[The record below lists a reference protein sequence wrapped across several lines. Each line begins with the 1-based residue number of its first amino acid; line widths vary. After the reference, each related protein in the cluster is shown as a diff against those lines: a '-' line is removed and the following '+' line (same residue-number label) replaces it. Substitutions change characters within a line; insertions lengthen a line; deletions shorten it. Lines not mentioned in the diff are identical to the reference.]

1 MSTTT
6 ARPAK
11 KPETLEVT
19 TPSDLEIAMTRFF
32 DAPRRLVY
40 DAHVK
45 PELLR
50 RWMIG
55 PPGWSMGVCEVDLK
69 VGGKYRVGWRRE
81 EGAAPSPGCEGVPD
95 AFEVTGV
102 YREIVPPERIV
113 ATEYMGPGD
122 GALVTQT
129 FTEEGERTKFT
140 QTMRFGSREE
150 RDGALKSGMAEG
162 TAICYDRLA
171 EILAGAA

>member
-1 MSTTT
+1 MSTT
-6 ARPAK
+6 PAK

-32 DAPRRLVY
+32 DAPRRLVF

-50 RWMIG
+50 RWMVG
-55 PPGWSMGVCEVDLK
+55 PEGRSRG
-69 VGGKYRVGWRRE
+69 RRRGLAARLMDVASYDP
-81 EGAAPSPGCEGVPD
+81 EGAVALDAAVEAAKALPSDGWLQRLVEGDPFGPV
-95 AFEVTGV
+95 
-102 YREIVPPERIV
+102 
-113 ATEYMGPGD
+113 MGPGD
-122 GALVTQT
+122 GALVTQVLE
-129 FTEEGERTKFT
+129 EEGARTKFT

-150 RDGALKSGMAEG
+150 RDGALKSGMTEG

-171 EILAGAA
+171 EILADAA

>member
-1 MSTTT
+1 MSTIP
-6 ARPAK
+6 AR

-50 RWMIG
+50 RWMVG
-55 PPGWSMGVCEVDLK
+55 PPGWTMAACEIDLK
-69 VGGKYRVGWRRE
+69 VGGKYRCGWQRE
-81 EGAAPSPGCEGVPD
+81 AGAPPSPGCESVPD
-95 AFEVTGV
+95 AFEVTGI

-129 FTEEGERTKFT
+129 FQEEGGRTKFT

-150 RDGALKSGMAEG
+150 RDAALKSGMTEG

-171 EILAGAA
+171 EILAETA